1 MEIIRLKKENSILEK
16 KKKELLN
23 QIHDLMT
30 KNNSLNQEI
39 LSLRYSNKDQNIS
52 HQSNNS
58 NTITELNKTIYSL
71 KSKITQI
78 TKEKSDLE
86 KKNNELKISINSYK
100 SEKQKLFRDDS
111 NKSNNFS
118 EFKKKNE
125 IWNINLTASENEKKN
140 FKKTIQ
146 ELTDKNNNLN
156 KQLTQLKKEN
166 EKLNQKMRDI
176 DKKKEEY
183 KEKYN
188 KMSKELND
196 EKDINIFN
204 EQKIKD
210 LERKIEEFLM
220 NNEFEPK
227 TKTHIISNINKV
239 NEIEMDKLSKIF
251 YHSPYYH
258 KNTSTFSTNT
268 TTNKAIFV
276 NNYEEAEI
284 SPDNYVI
291 IKQFKLTE
299 NLKWYLLKKLKNSG
313 AKEENPPS
321 PKHGQ
326 KNQSRRYKYFKL
338 NSKSN
343 NNIYNEDSYSDFIWK
358 SNKNEKDFVNFNT
371 DIIDNDQNENCTNK
385 ENQKKITELELNIRQ
400 LEEKLEKKENDCN
413 RINLN
418 YAKLFNRSKVPE
430 LSYDRLLEDNEK
442 LREENRKLN
451 KKIENLKINQKFIGF
466 SFIEDDLE
474 GSRFIDDNCFEDILD
489 QLNNDKN
496 KRGNYMMNY
505 FRSHEDDKEENSN
518 RDYKKIKQGLYNF
531 KTDKNYLYFKK
542 DNSKNKIFS
551 NFKSEEKKD
560 ETSPKLNH
568 EYLNYLDN
576 NSKSPLKFSEII
588 NKKAK
593 TDFKDNSNNKISKI
607 AETNFNNDSKK
618 DIFPKSVRFRRT
630 FHKSLKTNSNFEN
643 NNINNKDIN
652 INNNENLGK
661 SNNEIPENLNK
672 KYFRSLKSEK
682 IVEVENKK
690 NEQKLATIQE
700 DNTQK
705 SKFYRGRRF
714 YYKKKEINS

>member
-1 MEIIRLKKENSILEK
+1 MIVIKVIIFQNS
-16 KKKELLN
+16 
-23 QIHDLMT
+23 
-30 KNNSLNQEI
+30 
-39 LSLRYSNKDQNIS
+39 
-52 HQSNNS
+52 
-58 NTITELNKTIYSL
+58 
-71 KSKITQI
+71 
-78 TKEKSDLE
+78 
-86 KKNNELKISINSYK
+86 
-100 SEKQKLFRDDS
+100 
-111 NKSNNFS
+111 
-118 EFKKKNE
+118 KKKNE

-166 EKLNQKMRDI
+166 EKLNQKMTDI

-210 LERKIEEFLM
+210 LERKIEEFQM

-239 NEIEMDKLSKIF
+239 NEIEMDKLSKMF

-299 NLKWYLLKKLKNSG
+299 NLKWYLLKKLKNSA

-321 PKHGQ
+321 PKQGQ

-358 SNKNEKDFVNFNT
+358 SNKNEKDFINFNT

-385 ENQKKITELELNIRQ
+385 ENKKKITELELNIRQ

-518 RDYKKIKQGLYNF
+518 RDYKKIKQGPYNF

-551 NFKSEEKKD
+551 NFKSEENKD

-682 IVEVENKK
+682 IEEVENKK

-714 YYKKKEINS
+714 YYKKKENNS